1 MMTSKVVLATD
12 NLIKRYGGVVA
23 TNNVSL
29 SVLRGELHAVI
40 GPNGAGKT
48 TLIDQLAGESRPTQ
62 GKIFFEGADVT
73 RVPGYRRVQRGLVR
87 SFQITC
93 LISDFTV
100 LGNVALAVQSR
111 SEQPLAFWKNAIR
124 DRRLR
129 DRAMMALQAV
139 GLEARAHIR
148 AGELAHGEQRRLEI
162 AMAMALEPT
171 LLLLDEPMA
180 GIGPDEAAAMV
191 DTLRDLKRHCT
202 IVLVEHDMQALFAL
216 ADRITVLLY
225 GQVLVTGTPF
235 EVRRS
240 PDVQR
245 AYLGTGGEDGA

>member
-1 MMTSKVVLATD
+1 MTGDVVLATES
-12 NLIKRYGGVVA
+12 LFKRYGGVVA
-23 TNNVSL
+23 TNNVSM

-48 TLIDQLAGESRPTQ
+48 TLIDQLAGESRPT
-62 GKIFFEGADVT
+62 GGRIFFEGADVT
-73 RVPGYRRVQRGLVR
+73 RIPGYRRVQRGLVR

-93 LISDFTV
+93 LILDFTV
-100 LGNVALAVQSR
+100 LGNVALAAQSR
-111 SEQPLAFWKNAIR
+111 SGQPLAFWKNAIR

-129 DRAMMALQAV
+129 DRAMLALQAV
-139 GLEARAHIR
+139 GLEARADIR
-148 AGELAHGEQRRLEI
+148 AAELAHGEQRRLEI

-180 GIGPDEAAAMV
+180 GIGSDEAAAMV
-191 DTLRDLKRHCT
+191 DTLRDLKKHCT
-202 IVLVEHDMQALFAL
+202 IVLVEHDMQAVFAL

-225 GQVLVTGTPF
+225 GQVLVTGTPS

-245 AYLGTGGEDGA
+245 AYLGTGGDGA

>member
-1 MMTSKVVLATD
+1 MTSNVVLATE
-12 NLIKRYGGVVA
+12 NLFKRYGGVVA
-23 TNNVSL
+23 TNNVSI

-48 TLIDQLAGESRPTQ
+48 TLIDQLAGELRPT
-62 GKIFFEGADVT
+62 GGRIFFEGADVT
-73 RVPGYRRVQRGLVR
+73 RIPEYRRVQRGLVR

-100 LGNVALAVQSR
+100 LGNVALGVQSR
-111 SEQPLAFWKNAIR
+111 SGQPLAFWKNAIL

-129 DRAMMALQAV
+129 DRAMLALQAV
-139 GLEARAHIR
+139 GLEARADIR

-191 DTLRDLKRHCT
+191 DTLRDLKKHCT
-202 IVLVEHDMQALFAL
+202 IVLVEHDMQAVFAL

-225 GQVLVTGTPF
+225 GQVLVTGTPS
-235 EVRRS
+235 EVRCS

-245 AYLGTGGEDGA
+245 AYLGTGGDVA